1 MGPQEMLDL
10 AGGWSVSGALVQSG
24 TGSRFGNTAWDSD
37 IFCCDVHG
45 RKGTG
50 IVLHHRP
57 YSGYRWWRADCLI
70 NNYFAAI
77 KI

>member
-10 AGGWSVSGALVQSG
+10 AGGWSVSGALVQPG

-57 YSGYRWWRADCLI
+57 YSGYRWWCADCLI